1 MRGRGKWWATV
12 AGVTAAVVLGAGCG
26 AGTGAGPRTG
36 GGASAFGRET
46 AHAEIVAAVEKAGL
60 PKSDLPGIGGA
71 TPTAS
76 TGSTPRPTPSTD
88 RQRLEERALA
98 CTAAWQYVGPP
109 VDGSRGDLEKAVTAL
124 VAEGWVQGERQV
136 EKLDEKGG
144 TMLQFTLRKR
154 GWVMYARHTGVTQ
167 SLSMEMISLQA
178 TETACMNRFTEQEK
192 ESLFG
197 EDAER
202 G

>member
-1 MRGRGKWWATV
+1 MRGRGRGWTTV
-12 AGVTAAVVLGAGCG
+12 AGAAAVVVLGAGCG
-26 AGTGAGPRTG
+26 TGTGGG

-71 TPTAS
+71 TPT
-76 TGSTPRPTPSTD
+76 GSTSPRPTPSTERD
-88 RQRLEERALA
+88 RLAERAAA
-98 CTAAWQYVGPP
+98 CTAAWQYIGPP
-109 VDGSRGDLEKAVTAL
+109 VDGSRAGLEKAVATL
-124 VAEGWVQGERQV
+124 VGEDWVQGERQV
-136 EKLDEKGG
+136 EKLDDKGG

-154 GWVMYARHTGVTQ
+154 GWVMYARHAGVTQ
-167 SLSMEMISLQA
+167 SLSMEMVSLNA

-192 ESLFG
+192 KVLFG

-202 G
+202 S

>member
-12 AGVTAAVVLGAGCG
+12 AGATAAVVLGAGCG
-26 AGTGAGPRTG
+26 AGTGTG

-60 PKSDLPGIGGA
+60 PKSGLPGIGGP
-71 TPTAS
+71 TP
-76 TGSTPRPTPSTD
+76 TGSTPLPTPSTE
-88 RQRLEERALA
+88 RERLAERAAA

-109 VDGSRGDLEKAVTAL
+109 VDGSRGGLEKAVTAL
-124 VAEGWVQGERQV
+124 VGKDWVQGERQV

-144 TMLQFTLRKR
+144 TMLQITLRKR
-154 GWVMYARHTGVTQ
+154 GWTMYARHTGVQQ
-167 SLSMEMISLQA
+167 SLTMEMISLRA
-178 TETACMNRFTEQEK
+178 TENACMNRFTEQEK
-192 ESLFG
+192 EALFG

>member
-1 MRGRGKWWATV
+1 MRGRGRGWATV
-12 AGVTAAVVLGAGCG
+12 AGAAAVVVLGAGCG
-26 AGTGAGPRTG
+26 AGNGAGPG
-36 GGASAFGRET
+36 GGASAPSFGREA
-46 AHAEIVAAVEKAGL
+46 AHGEIVAAVKKAGL
-60 PKSDLPGIGGA
+60 PKSDLPGIGGP
-71 TPTAS
+71 TPS
-76 TGSTPRPTPSTD
+76 GSTPLPTPSTD
-88 RQRLEERALA
+88 RQRLQERAHA

-136 EKLDEKGG
+136 ERLDAKGG

-154 GWVMYARHTGVTQ
+154 GWVMYARHAGVTQ
-167 SLSMEMISLQA
+167 SLSMEMISLNA
-178 TETACMNRFTEQEK
+178 TETACMNRFTEKEK
-192 ESLFG
+192 EALFG